1 MSSDNKPISR
11 GQWMALAAAIL
22 GWLFDGFEMG
32 LFPLVMKPALR
43 DLLSGGAVID
53 PTDLVKLKAL
63 EQMVGKW
70 EGIMHAGFLIGAA
83 TGGVLFGWLGD
94 RIGRVRAM
102 SLSVLTFALFSGL
115 CGLGNSVGLV
125 LFFRFVASLGMGGE
139 WSLGVSLVMELWPGR
154 SRAWLAGLIG
164 AASNVGFI
172 LVALVSLA
180 MIPMIQSL
188 GDLLLST
195 GLSADLVAKLKQ
207 NSGWRMLMLVGAF
220 PALLTFFIR
229 LFVPESKKWEDA
241 QTPGATTHWAT
252 KDLWGV
258 VVGCL
263 GPLGMVVVYW
273 MDYPWIVQLIAIA
286 IGLAAALV
294 GYTFPVRKYLGRS
307 EETSTSSVAGPEI
320 MRRMY
325 VGALLSGV
333 ALLGTWGAIQRA
345 PSWAND
351 IRMAELRTE
360 NPKITDAEL
369 VPHLSYARALTQIA
383 TGVGAILGT
392 IIAAVVGDKVGRRRT
407 YAILCVGSLG
417 SVLLFFQ
424 GNTSFNAMFLATAM
438 LAGGITA
445 SFYGWLPL
453 YLPELFPTKVR
464 AVGQG
469 FAFNFGRILAG
480 AGSLY
485 IGYLITGKSVDQYP
499 YACSWLS
506 VVYLVGFAAIWFA
519 PETKGQPLPE

>member
-1 MSSDNKPISR
+1 
-11 GQWMALAAAIL
+11 MALIAAIL

-43 DLLSGGAVID
+43 DLLSGGVVID
-53 PTDLVKLKAL
+53 PTDLVKVKAL

-115 CGLGNSVGLV
+115 CGLGNSAGLV

-172 LVALVSLA
+172 LIALVSLA
-180 MIPMIQSL
+180 MTPMISSL
-188 GDLLLST
+188 GNLMLST
-195 GLSADLVAKLKQ
+195 GLSAEFVTKLTQ
-207 NSGWRMLMLVGAF
+207 NSGWRMLMLVGVF

-229 LFVPESKKWEDA
+229 LFVPESTKWEDA
-241 QTPGATTHWAT
+241 QTKGATSNWDA

-258 VVGCL
+258 VIGCI
-263 GPLGMVVVYW
+263 GPLGMVIAYW
-273 MDYPWIVQLIAIA
+273 MNYPLAVQLVAIA
-286 IGLAAALV
+286 VGLAAAFM
-294 GYTFPVRKYLGRS
+294 GYTHPVRKYLSRS
-307 EETSTSSVAGPEI
+307 DETSSSSVASPEI
-320 MRRMY
+320 LRRMY
-325 VGALLSGV
+325 IGALLSGV
-333 ALLGTWGAIQRA
+333 ALVGTWGAIQRA

-351 IRMAELRTE
+351 IRKNELKAE
-360 NPKITDAEL
+360 NSKITDAEMS
-369 VPHLSYARALTQIA
+369 PHLAFARAQTQIA
-383 TGVGAILGT
+383 TGIGAILGT
-392 IIAAVVGDKVGRRRT
+392 IIAAVVGNHVGRRIT

-417 SVLLFFQ
+417 SLLLFFQ
-424 GNTSFNAMFLATAM
+424 GNNHFNTMFLATAV

-469 FAFNFGRILAG
+469 FSFNFGRILAG

-485 IGYLITGKSVDQYP
+485 IGYLITGDSSQSVEQYRH
-499 YACSWLS
+499 ACSWLS
-506 VVYLVGFAAIWFA
+506 VVYIIGFAAIWFA

>member
-1 MSSDNKPISR
+1 MSSDNKPISS
-11 GQWMALAAAIL
+11 GQWMALVAAIL

-43 DLLSGGAVID
+43 DLLSGGGTID
-53 PTDLVKLKAL
+53 PKAL

-115 CGLGNSVGLV
+115 CGLGNSAELV

-172 LVALVSLA
+172 LIALVSLA
-180 MIPMIQSL
+180 MTPMIKTL
-188 GDLLLST
+188 GNLLLST
-195 GLSADLVAKLKQ
+195 GLSADFVDKLTQ

-241 QTPGATTHWAT
+241 QIKGVPSNWAAR
-252 KDLWGV
+252 DLWGV
-258 VVGCL
+258 VIGCV
-263 GPLGMVVVYW
+263 GPLGMVVVYAKG
-273 MDYPWIVQLIAIA
+273 YPLAVQLVAIS
-286 IGLAAALV
+286 IGLAAAFV
-294 GYTFPVRKYLGRS
+294 GYTYPVRKYLGRS
-307 EETSTSSVAGPEI
+307 EDTSTSSVASPEI

-325 VGALLSGV
+325 VGALLAGV
-333 ALLGTWGAIQRA
+333 ALVGTWGAIQRA

-351 IRMAELRTE
+351 IRKNELKAE
-360 NPKITDAEL
+360 NPKITDAEMSPRL
-369 VPHLSYARALTQIA
+369 AFARAQTQIA
-383 TGVGAILGT
+383 TGIGAILGT
-392 IIAAVVGDKVGRRRT
+392 IVAAVVGDKVGRRKT
-407 YAILCVGSLG
+407 YAVLCVGSLG
-417 SVLLFFQ
+417 SLLLFFQ
-424 GNTSFNAMFLATAM
+424 GNHHFNTMFLATAV
-438 LAGGITA
+438 LAGSMTA

-464 AVGQG
+464 AIGQG
-469 FAFNFGRILAG
+469 FSFNFGRILAG

-485 IGYLITGKSVDQYP
+485 IGYLITGDSGKSVEQYRH
-499 YACSWLS
+499 ACSWLS